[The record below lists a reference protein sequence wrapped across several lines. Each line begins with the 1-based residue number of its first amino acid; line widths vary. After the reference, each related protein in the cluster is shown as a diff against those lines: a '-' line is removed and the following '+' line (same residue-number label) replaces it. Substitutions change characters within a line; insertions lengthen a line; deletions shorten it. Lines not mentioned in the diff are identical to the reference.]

1 MGSLSRGTIC
11 QFCLRREAH
20 GYIPDPYCAPICDTC
35 DERGNTIG
43 DDAIGEQRV
52 DILATMWLTTRTPRH
67 GDGLPA
73 IFADA
78 LIWRIISTFMWDSLV
93 IPSHTIE
100 AILGNLPTQEQPYHR
115 IENLYP
121 TPTDYTYPRVTQ
133 PPAVLGT
140 IRALL
145 ETLRRHRRNGRD
157 IQLSLSGRVGSREAD
172 EMESTDP

>member
-1 MGSLSRGTIC
+1 MGSLSQGTIC
-11 QFCLRREAH
+11 QFCLRREAP

-35 DERGNTIG
+35 DERGNILG
-43 DDAIGEQRV
+43 DDAIGEQRI

-100 AILGNLPTQEQPYHR
+100 AILANLPTQEQPHHR
-115 IENLYP
+115 IENLHP
-121 TPTDYTYPRVTQ
+121 IPTDYTYPMVIQ

-140 IRALL
+140 IRGLL
-145 ETLRRHRRNGRD
+145 ETLRGHRRDDRD
-157 IQLSLSGRVGSREAD
+157 VHLPLSGLDGTGEVD
-172 EMESTDP
+172 EEETTDL